1 MSRLVTNLLRVSS
14 VSPSA
19 VWLGGAASSVK
30 QFTSTATNAPPNR
43 NKNDKS
49 LITAADAD
57 NTLSYVSYENA
68 SKKSQSTPLIIQ
80 HALFGRKENLTSLGK
95 KIHYVTKRS
104 VIIPDARNH
113 GNSPKC
119 TNPSVK
125 QMSSDLVNLQ
135 HQLQV
140 DKASILG
147 FNTGGRVAMM
157 AALRNPK
164 LIDRLVISSSTPLNT
179 PDILK
184 RWESSQQAAYI
195 VHTIIK
201 SHGIS
206 SKSEILNTDFN
217 LKLEIDEALKSTLT
231 DSSERALFLS
241 NLGKFKLKCL
251 MNNPDMG
258 KFPNVED
265 KCFTG
270 PVMFIS
276 GEKQPTWRNDEDVRQ
291 IKQLFPNS
299 YFVKIPGAGYW
310 AHIEKHDDFLSAVI
324 TFLETEF

>member
-1 MSRLVTNLLRVSS
+1 MFLTSS
-14 VSPSA
+14 VTKFPRLNA
-19 VWLGGAASSVK
+19 MTLTLNIAK
-30 QFTSTATNAPPNR
+30 QFTSTATNSPPNR

-49 LITAADAD
+49 LVTAADAD
-57 NTLSYVSYENA
+57 NMLSYVSYENA
-68 SKKSQSTPLIIQ
+68 SKKDQSSPLIIH
-80 HALFGRKENLTSLGK
+80 HALFGRKENYTSLGK
-95 KIHYVTKRS
+95 KIHHVTKRS

-135 HQLQV
+135 QQLQV

-157 AALRNPK
+157 AALLHPK
-164 LIDRLVISSSTPLNT
+164 LVDRLVISSSTPLNT
-179 PDILK
+179 PEILA
-184 RWESSQQAAYI
+184 RWDNSQQAAYI

-201 SHGIS
+201 SRGMS
-206 SKSEILNTDFN
+206 SKSQIVDAD
-217 LKLEIDEALKSTLT
+217 LKLEIDDALKSTLT
-231 DSSERALFLS
+231 DNSERALFLS

-276 GEKQPTWRNDEDVRQ
+276 GGKQPTWRNDSDVRQ

-299 YFVKIPGAGYW
+299 YFVKIPGAGHW

-324 TFLETEF
+324 SFLETEF